1 MYTFAARKI
10 DSKTATHSRSKS
22 WLFAALSLFLAGC
35 GSGSTPSLHLEAAAG
50 TYTQQRQLGSSEVA
64 FGTALIVKLRTS
76 RAQAA
81 TMTLTGPESWNGG
94 APYTF
99 TYPAGSDWVVVAEAE
114 VPPVEGEYRLEASVG
129 EERVVHTVKLNSI
142 SEKLGLTNITATL
155 NPQTETPTAEVK
167 WAPVPNAKGYF
178 ARLFDA
184 ETGMQAVSDIYTTQT
199 EARFDVSARAESVT
213 YVAAVYSA
221 TVDTVS
227 DDPPLPDQFHLSDS
241 IAMVERVGTEP
252 DEPETLALQSEVKDL
267 RRPSIITRR

>member
-1 MYTFAARKI
+1 MRIFSVRGISNKTVMRNK
-10 DSKTATHSRSKS
+10 SKF
-22 WLFAALSLFLAGC
+22 WLFVALSLFLAGC
-35 GSGSTPSLHLEAAAG
+35 GSGSTPSLRLEVAAG

-99 TYPAGSDWVVVAEAE
+99 TYPVGSDWVVVAEAE

-129 EERVVHTVKLNSI
+129 EERVMHTVKLNSI
-142 SEKLGLTNITATL
+142 SEELELTNITAML
-155 NPQTETPTAEVK
+155 NAQAEAPTVEVK
-167 WAPVPNAKGYF
+167 WTPVPNAKGYF

-184 ETGMQAVSDIYTTQT
+184 ETGMQAVSDIYTIQT
-199 EARFDVSARAESVT
+199 EARFDVSTRAEGAT

-227 DDPPLPDQFHLSDS
+227 DDPPLPDRFHLSDS

-252 DEPETLALQSEVKDL
+252 DEPETLVL
-267 RRPSIITRR
+267 